1 MPKDCKIKLNSFKV
15 ELISNNNYFI
25 FQPLLPEVASGAI
38 SESDAVTPIRQILKN
53 VNFRHADI
61 KQINFEQ
68 KYVVVVQ
75 GFRRREHKI
84 NFDHLVIAL
93 GQESNKQIIKGLA
106 HHSFTMRNL
115 KDAYN
120 LRNHML
126 RCLEL
131 ADVTQDLNLKKR
143 LLNIVVVGGGFLLK
157 LLGSSRKCVKDYY
170 LTIKNIKKKELK
182 FHIVEFSD
190 RLLPELDNQISIYTR
205 NVFIKRNINVI
216 LKTALKEVS
225 IYKVMLSDGKVIETN
240 TIISTIGST
249 VCDLIKDSALP
260 LKNGKII
267 TNKFLEVV
275 NHDNIWA
282 LGDNA
287 LIPNSDEKDKAFCP
301 PTAQFAVRQARIL
314 AKNIVLKTL
323 KKDLRQFQYSSK
335 GSLASLGSKKE

>member
-1 MPKDCKIKLNSFKV
+1 
-15 ELISNNNYFI
+15 
-25 FQPLLPEVASGAI
+25 
-38 SESDAVTPIRQILKN
+38 
-53 VNFRHADI
+53 
-61 KQINFEQ
+61 
-68 KYVVVVQ
+68 
-75 GFRRREHKI
+75 
-84 NFDHLVIAL
+84 
-93 GQESNKQIIKGLA
+93 
-106 HHSFTMRNL
+106 
-115 KDAYN
+115 
-120 LRNHML
+120 
-126 RCLEL
+126 
-131 ADVTQDLNLKKR
+131 
-143 LLNIVVVGGGFLLK
+143 
-157 LLGSSRKCVKDYY
+157 
-170 LTIKNIKKKELK
+170 
-182 FHIVEFSD
+182 
-190 RLLPELDNQISIYTR
+190 
-205 NVFIKRNINVI
+205 
-216 LKTALKEVS
+216 
-225 IYKVMLSDGKVIETN
+225 MLSDGKVIETN